1 MVDEGGLPECLR
13 PLRIAGKSL
22 PVQDASSYDFSFLAY
37 LQGKE
42 VLYPHILYLLQERF
56 QIIGMALFV
65 EKDVFQKVAGTGV
78 AYLIASYNTVLKPF
92 DCGLFQ
98 GIVMVQSAPA
108 PFYRY

>member
-1 MVDEGGLPECLR
+1 MFEVFAHCRKVPAGSRRIFLR
-13 PLRIAGKSL
+13 FLL
-22 PVQDASSYDFSFLAY
+22 LAY

-98 GIVMVQSAPA
+98 GIVVVPSAPA